1 MEYGLDLLKR
11 CLCFARR
18 NPENLFF
25 SEDDCHPTLY
35 SFTNNG
41 WSLRLLEKTWQQL
54 FLIFVS
60 NKFVFLCNLSCYC
73 KRNCLASVGLFGDN
87 KSASFFAIELT
98 LWLTCFL
105 KDKQRLKTED
115 TLYKLDISRHRPI
128 CGFLPAECQSLRQTF
143 QRIIQALLFAKH
155 LHRLCCWFEWL
166 EA

>member
-1 MEYGLDLLKR
+1 MFLRSRGVYGLDLLKR
-11 CLCFARR
+11 CLCFAGR
-18 NPENLFF
+18 NPKNLFF
-25 SEDDCHPTLY
+25 SEDDCHPTLTLY

-98 LWLTCFL
+98 LWLTCFV

-128 CGFLPAECQSLRQTF
+128 CGLLPAECQSLRQTF
-143 QRIIQALLFAKH
+143 QRIIQALLFGK
-155 LHRLCCWFEWL
+155 
-166 EA
+166 

>member
-1 MEYGLDLLKR
+1 MFCSAKSRKLV
-11 CLCFARR
+11 
-18 NPENLFF
+18 F
-25 SEDDCHPTLY
+25 SDDNCHPSLY
-35 SFTNNG
+35 SFKNNG

-73 KRNCLASVGLFGDN
+73 KRNCLASVWLFG
-87 KSASFFAIELT
+87 KSFRYWANFMINLFV
-98 LWLTCFL
+98 

-128 CGFLPAECQSLRQTF
+128 CGLLPAECQSLQQTF

-155 LHRLCCWFEWL
+155 LHRLCWWFEWL
-166 EA
+166 EAKFQKC